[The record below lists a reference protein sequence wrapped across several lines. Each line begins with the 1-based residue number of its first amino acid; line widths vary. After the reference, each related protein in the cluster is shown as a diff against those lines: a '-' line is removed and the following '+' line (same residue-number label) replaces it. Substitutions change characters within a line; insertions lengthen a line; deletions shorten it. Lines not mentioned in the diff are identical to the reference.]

1 MADARER
8 CDVCGTAGR
17 LWFARGSRQL
27 LRCPSCRFSWVPQGI
42 LLTRAGVS
50 IYEDEA
56 GELFERQADY
66 YYDESAVDAARE
78 KVAWVSRF
86 VDGGARLLDAGANIG
101 LFVAEARRQFDAVGI
116 EPSPVAVRRA
126 MDHVPGAVVVGS
138 IYDEQL
144 PFAHKFDAMTL
155 FDVIEHLDAPRRALD
170 RCRQLLKPDGWLFL
184 TTPDS
189 GSPTARLL
197 GRRWHYLDLDQHVSI
212 FSRSTLG
219 RMLVD
224 AGFTVVAQRT
234 FGRRYRASYIRR
246 RLHEL
251 GEGNAMM
258 RLGAAIAGPL
268 ALVPNARI
276 PLNLGDVMGV
286 AARVTGLS
294 ISNRSDRQ

>member
-1 MADARER
+1 MRPNADGRVR
-8 CDVCGTAGR
+8 CDVCGSAGR

-27 LRCPSCRFSWVPQGI
+27 FRCSSCGFSWVPQGI
-42 LLTRAGVS
+42 LRTPSGVS

-86 VDGGARLLDAGANIG
+86 LDDGSSVLDAGANIG

-116 EPSPVAVRRA
+116 EPSPVAVRKASTR
-126 MDHVPGAVVVGS
+126 VPGAVKVGS
-138 IYDEQL
+138 IYDEHL
-144 PFAHKFDAMTL
+144 PFAHKFEAITL

-170 RCRQLLKPDGWLFL
+170 RCRQWLHPDGMLFL
-184 TTPDS
+184 TSPDG
-189 GSPTARLL
+189 GSPVARLL

-212 FSRSTLG
+212 FSRSTLS

-224 AGFTVVAQRT
+224 AGFTVVADRT

-246 RLHEL
+246 RLEEL
-251 GEGNAMM
+251 GKDNAMM
-258 RLGAAIAGPL
+258 GLAGVMAKPL
-268 ALVPNARI
+268 SLMPSARI
-276 PLNLGDVMGV
+276 PINLGDVMAV
-286 AARVTGLS
+286 AARVS
-294 ISNRSDRQ
+294 RAA